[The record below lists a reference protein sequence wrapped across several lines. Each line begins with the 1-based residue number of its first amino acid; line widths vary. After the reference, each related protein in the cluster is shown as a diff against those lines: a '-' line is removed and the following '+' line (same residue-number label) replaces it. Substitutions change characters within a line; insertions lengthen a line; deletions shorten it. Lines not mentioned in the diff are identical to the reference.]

1 MRPNVESTNAVLS
14 QVPDCVMLV
23 MDSPL
28 LVGFIGVIAGW
39 SAREWCI
46 RVPEIPA
53 CRCNCNC
60 VASEQPVNTWGGGNA
75 FVIFVGLI
83 GLAIAFSN
91 TALALRVS
99 VKDSSTGADKSVTL
113 DVKGKSKGVH
123 GASKGLQLTY

>member
-1 MRPNVESTNAVLS
+1 
-14 QVPDCVMLV
+14 

-28 LVGFIGVIAGW
+28 LVGFLGVIVGW
-39 SAREWCI
+39 TSREWCI

-60 VASEQPVNTWGGGNA
+60 VSSEQSGNTWSGSNTLIL
-75 FVIFVGLI
+75 FLGLI

-99 VKDSSTGADKSVTL
+99 VKDSSTGADKSVTF